1 MPINNPFLKKY
12 NTHLVAFFLCVIA
25 FPIGVVYLLIS
36 SISNKVKLLILII
49 FVFLLRYLIVIYFI
63 FYGWFIY
70 PEAAR
75 VLAHY
80 CFGNGNNLCLDASY
94 IKHSPVIQKHLKKMK
109 VGEKKRIAVK
119 QNEDYRLT
127 YALNGFEMEKQKNK
141 TVITQYIQFDTT
153 GKVFTF
159 VGPFRVSDNLVH
171 VFNCTPYMVRC
182 EFEI

>member
-1 MPINNPFLKKY
+1 
-12 NTHLVAFFLCVIA
+12 
-25 FPIGVVYLLIS
+25 
-36 SISNKVKLLILII
+36 
-49 FVFLLRYLIVIYFI
+49 
-63 FYGWFIY
+63 
-70 PEAAR
+70 
-75 VLAHY
+75 
-80 CFGNGNNLCLDASY
+80 
-94 IKHSPVIQKHLKKMK
+94 MK

-127 YALNGFEMEKQKNK
+127 YALNGFEMEKQNNK